1 MFWSWGSEQW
11 SRSAV
16 VGKPVVAG
24 VGGAVKSMSSRP
36 RGSLDLTELVG
47 PVVAA
52 ILGGDVGTTI
62 LGEGCGLVP
71 LMVGRGGVLG
81 WWSPGMLFVAR
92 IGSVGHKWTPDTPAP
107 LVPPVERSLVFQVV
121 APGSPVV
128 ETMQLVLAE
137 TYSAG
142 ATEH

>member
-1 MFWSWGSEQW
+1 MFWSWGLEQW

-36 RGSLDLTELVG
+36 RGSLDLTELVS

-81 WWSPGMLFVAR
+81 WWRPGVLFVAR
-92 IGSVGHKWTPDTPAP
+92 IGSVGHKWTPNTPLFHP
-107 LVPPVERSLVFQVV
+107 
-121 APGSPVV
+121 
-128 ETMQLVLAE
+128 
-137 TYSAG
+137 
-142 ATEH
+142 